1 MVGVSDLSPQSREA
15 KEVWLTLDVKD
26 HVTECCEWA
35 EVSSVYVLSIH
46 SWLRA
51 HTKLSC

>member
-26 HVTECCEWA
+26 HVTERCEWA
-35 EVSSVYVLSIH
+35 EVSCVYVLGIH
-46 SWLRA
+46 AWL
-51 HTKLSC
+51 

>member
-1 MVGVSDLSPQSREA
+1 MVGVSDLSLQSREA

-35 EVSSVYVLSIH
+35 EVSSVY
-46 SWLRA
+46 
-51 HTKLSC
+51 

>member
-15 KEVWLTLDVKD
+15 KEVWLTLDVRD

-35 EVSSVYVLSIH
+35 EVSSVYILGIH
-46 SWLRA
+46 SWLCA